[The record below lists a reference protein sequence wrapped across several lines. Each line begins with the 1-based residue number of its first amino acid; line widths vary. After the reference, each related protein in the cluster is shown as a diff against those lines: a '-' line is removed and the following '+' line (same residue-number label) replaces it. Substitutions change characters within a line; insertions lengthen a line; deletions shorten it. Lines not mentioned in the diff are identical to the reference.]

1 MGRGGRQAA
10 ESIKKAGDFK
20 AGRFTF
26 TVITAPGLEMGR
38 KAAENTL

>member
-1 MGRGGRQAA
+1 MGRGRRQAA

-26 TVITAPGLEMGR
+26 TVITAPGLQMGR